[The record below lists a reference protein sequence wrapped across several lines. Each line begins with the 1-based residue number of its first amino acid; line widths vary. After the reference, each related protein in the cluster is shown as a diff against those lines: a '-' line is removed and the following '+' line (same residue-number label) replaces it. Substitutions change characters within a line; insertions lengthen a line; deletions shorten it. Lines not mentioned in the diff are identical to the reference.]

1 MTTSNRNQSEVR
13 DGLLATILSEEAYR
27 PIEPDSIKDTGL
39 PTSLIES
46 LIFKRLSMVG
56 IESGR
61 KLAEFICIPFRLL
74 EPILHEMRSRQN
86 IVHRNSAPLNDYNYA
101 LTEQGNDRARIA
113 MDACAYVGA
122 APVPLMEYVLSAEAQ
137 SIRAESPRR
146 EDLRDAFE
154 EITINEDLFENLGPA
169 INSGAGLFLYGEP
182 GNGKSTLAKRITQ
195 CFGQDV
201 WIPRVII
208 EDGQLIKFYDAAV
221 HEVSTS
227 NESSIV
233 NNASYDKRWVK
244 IRRPTVI
251 VGGELTMDSLEIRYD
266 QNSNVSE
273 APLQMKSNCGC
284 LLIDDFG
291 RQRIDPVE
299 LLNRWIVPLEAR
311 YDFLTLST
319 GKKIQVPFEQLIIF
333 STNLDPEDLVDEAF
347 LRRIPYKIEIGDP
360 SVDEFHELFELYADI
375 FDCDYRPDVVDY
387 LIEKHYVEARRP
399 MRRCHPRDLLQQI
412 QNFCSYNELNLE
424 MRDDYF
430 DRVVK
435 SYFSVVIAKNDVS
448 WTDEKNSPKAPS
460 PLDKLKSPRQN
471 RQEDATVTQGPTPTS
486 SATLA
491 PTPTCIHPNAPTPTS
506 AQTIAPTPTK
516 SHTIAPTPTSSPT
529 IAPTPT
535 SAHTIAPTPTMSAT
549 AAAVEESSSQ
559 PVPSDLGAEQPFGQ
573 NTVAAEKFFNEG
585 QIGENTLAA
594 QKFFNEA
601 EAPLAPAPVASVPQV
616 PLPPQQTVPPP
627 PGRPA
632 VQAPIVAPLAPESNV
647 PSEPAP
653 NQP

>member
-1 MTTSNRNQSEVR
+1 MTTNSGNQSDVR

-27 PIEPDSIKDTGL
+27 PIEPESVKDTGL

-61 KLAEFICIPFRLL
+61 KMSEFICLSFRLL
-74 EPILHEMRSRQN
+74 EPILHEMRSRQL
-86 IVHRNSAPLNDYNYA
+86 IVHKSSAPLNDYNYS
-101 LTEQGNDRARIA
+101 LTELGNDRARIA

-137 SIRAESPRR
+137 SIRAEAPRR

-154 EITINEDLFENLGPA
+154 DITINEDLFENLGPA

-195 CFGQDV
+195 CFGQDI

-208 EDGQLIKFYDAAV
+208 EDGQLIKLFDAAV
-221 HEVSTS
+221 HEESTS
-227 NESSIV
+227 DEASIV
-233 NNASYDKRWVK
+233 KSASYDKRWVK

-251 VGGELTMDSLEIRYD
+251 VGGELTMDGLEIRYD
-266 QNSNVSE
+266 PNSNVSE

-360 SVDEFHELFELYADI
+360 TVDEFHELFEIYADI

-387 LIEKHYVEARRP
+387 LIENHYVGAGRA

-412 QNFCSYNELNLE
+412 RNFCSYNELNLE

-435 SYFSVVIAKNDVS
+435 SYFSVVIGQ
-448 WTDEKNSPKAPS
+448 EGPKEPVAPS
-460 PLDKLKSPRQN
+460 KRAADLKSAST
-471 RQEDATVTQGPTPTS
+471 DAPTPTSVQTIAPTPTVSATMAPTPTS
-486 SATLA
+486 SATMS
-491 PTPTCIHPNAPTPTS
+491 PTPTSSATMAPTPTS
-506 AQTIAPTPTK
+506 SATMSPTPTSVQTIAPTPTV
-516 SHTIAPTPTSSPT
+516 SATMAPTPTSSATIAPTPTSSAPITPT
-529 IAPTPT
+529 PTSMQTVAPTPT
-535 SAHTIAPTPTMSAT
+535 VSPTLTPE
-549 AAAVEESSSQ
+549 EES
-559 PVPSDLGAEQPFGQ
+559 PRPA
-573 NTVAAEKFFNEG
+573 TVEAEKFF
-585 QIGENTLAA
+585 
-594 QKFFNEA
+594 A
-601 EAPLAPAPVASVPQV
+601 EEKTPSPGTRASSV
-616 PLPPQQTVPPP
+616 PLPPKQVVPPP
-627 PGRPA
+627 GTN
-632 VQAPIVAPLAPESNV
+632 APIVAPVTPDANTNMDPT
-647 PSEPAP
+647 PP
-653 NQP
+653 QPQS